1 MALIH
6 LDAKKRVSLGK
17 LLQGRDV
24 TTFEVQAMPNGDI
37 VLKPMAVV
45 PKHWIYK
52 NAGAFAS
59 LERGI
64 DKAASGV
71 TRPYSAVK
79 QDWAAKDKNKKR
91 K

>member
-37 VLKPMAVV
+37 VLKPMAVH
-45 PKHWIYK
+45 PEHWIYK
-52 NAGAFAS
+52 NPSAFAS
-59 LERGI
+59 LRRGI
-64 DKAASGV
+64 DEAASGEA
-71 TRPYSAVK
+71 RSYSVVGFYPK
-79 QDWAAKDKNKKR
+79 
-91 K
+91 